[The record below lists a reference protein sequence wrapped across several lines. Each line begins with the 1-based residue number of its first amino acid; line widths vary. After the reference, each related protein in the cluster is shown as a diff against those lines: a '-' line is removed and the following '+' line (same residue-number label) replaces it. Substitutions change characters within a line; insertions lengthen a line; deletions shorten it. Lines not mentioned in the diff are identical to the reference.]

1 MVKEFLAEAAR
12 RGKKL
17 YLYAGP
23 HAHQK
28 ANAAVL
34 VGLWQVLY
42 MDRTADEA
50 FAPLA
55 PLKPFV
61 PFR

>member
-1 MVKEFLAEAAR
+1 LQLQEAEK

-23 HAHQK
+23 SPQAK

-34 VGLWQVLY
+34 VRVSW
-42 MDRTADEA
+42 
-50 FAPLA
+50 
-55 PLKPFV
+55 
-61 PFR
+61 